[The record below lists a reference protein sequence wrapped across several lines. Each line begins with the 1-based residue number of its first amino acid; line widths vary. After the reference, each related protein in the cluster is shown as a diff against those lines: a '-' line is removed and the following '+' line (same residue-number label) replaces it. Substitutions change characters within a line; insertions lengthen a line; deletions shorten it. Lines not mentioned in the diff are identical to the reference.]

1 MQEKSS
7 KEAAAVQPVSERR
20 VSPLRTRMLALM
32 AERGFAEA
40 TREAYVKGVLG
51 LVGRCGGRGPEE
63 ITVDEARAY
72 VEWLRSSGAPATARA
87 NASAGL
93 RFLYESVLGRVWQP
107 VTPLRRRMAE
117 DMEMRGFAAKTR
129 ASYLRSVSRLAKYH
143 GKSPETLSDEEI
155 RRYFVHLAC
164 ERKLSRST
172 VKIALCGIKFLFA
185 TTLRRDFTLTGV
197 AYPKKSKALPAVLSR
212 EEARAILRN
221 VGETRHRACLSL
233 AYACG
238 LRLGEACRVAVADI
252 DRARG
257 VIHVRQAKGAKDRY
271 VPLPPAVIPL
281 LEACWLSHRNPVW
294 LFPSVGRGGAGGRAA
309 KRHVPLGSVQ
319 WAFHK
324 ALAASGVTKRASV
337 HTLRHSYATH
347 LLEGGVS
354 LRLIQSWLGHS
365 SPSVTAVYT
374 HLTEQATSA
383 AAKQA
388 CGIMAGLA

>member
-7 KEAAAVQPVSERR
+7 KEVTAVQPVSERP

-40 TREAYVKGVLG
+40 TRDAYVKGILG
-51 LVGRCGGRGPEE
+51 LVERYGGRGPEA

-72 VEWLRSSGAPATARA
+72 VEWLRVSHAPAAARSH
-87 NASAGL
+87 ASAGL

-117 DMEMRGFAAKTR
+117 DMEMRGLAAKTR
-129 ASYLRSVSRLAKYH
+129 ASYLRSVSRLAKYC
-143 GKSPETLSDEEI
+143 GKSPETLSEEEL

-172 VKIALCGIKFLFA
+172 VRIALCGIKFLFA

-197 AYPKKSKALPAVLSR
+197 AYPKKSKALPAVLSP
-212 EEARAILRN
+212 EEARSILRN
-221 VGETRHRACLSL
+221 VGAARHRACLSL

-238 LRLGEACRVAVADI
+238 LRLGEACRVTVADI

-271 VPLPPAVIPL
+271 VPLPPSVLPL

-294 LFPSVGRGGAGGRAA
+294 LFPSVGRGGTGGRAA
-309 KRHVPLGSVQ
+309 KRHVPPGAVQ

-324 ALAASGVTKRASV
+324 ALAASGVSKRASV

-383 AAKQA
+383 AAQQA
-388 CGIMAGLA
+388 CGIMGGLA